1 MGIGLTKIKHVK
13 LPVSD
18 LQRSVSWYQ
27 SLLDLER
34 HMEFVERGTVCGAS
48 LIDRDGGFEIALRD
62 KEFCAGTIDPRGF
75 DLFALSAPSR
85 AVLDDVAARCDRLGV
100 IHSGV
105 HDVPVFGAGMD
116 IPDPDGT
123 VVRIVW
129 MNPAFPQFLG
139 VATDENGAMQPY
151 FTPRLTSGADLA

>member
-27 SLLDLER
+27 SLLDLELR
-34 HMEFVERGTVCGAS
+34 TEFVEDGIIRGAS
-48 LIDRDGGFEIALRD
+48 LLDRDGGNEIALRD
-62 KEFCAGTIDPRGF
+62 KDVCAGTIDAQGF
-75 DLFALSAPSR
+75 DLIALSAPSR
-85 AVLDDVAARCDRLGV
+85 ALLDDIAARCDRPGV

-105 HDVPVFGAGMD
+105 QDFPGFGAGMD

-129 MNPAFPQFLG
+129 MNPALPPFVG
-139 VATDENGAMQPY
+139 VASAKNGTAQPY
-151 FTPRLTSGADLA
+151 FPPRLRSER